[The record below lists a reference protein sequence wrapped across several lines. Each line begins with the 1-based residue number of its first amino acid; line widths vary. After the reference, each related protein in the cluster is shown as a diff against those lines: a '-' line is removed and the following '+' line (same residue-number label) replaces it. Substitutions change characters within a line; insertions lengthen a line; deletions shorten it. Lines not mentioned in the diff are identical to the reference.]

1 MCWMIKPHILS
12 LFPGWFKSSFYNC
25 KCLGRKSKGTNFI
38 LQYYL
43 PNPHILNREI
53 IFSKRVQ
60 IGSWWARHV
69 NNSYSLCQSSDV
81 HTIHRQR
88 HSIWDIKMSEAWG
101 NEVERELGM
110 DFPAGKFSCRIFLQ
124 LGKKFQKTAWRGHYE
139 KKTQNLLR
147 IFYAKPPT
155 CFLLPFPPHYRPL

>member
-25 KCLGRKSKGTNFI
+25 KCLERKSKGTNFK
-38 LQYYL
+38 LQYNL

-53 IFSKRVQ
+53 IFSKRIQ

-81 HTIHRQR
+81 HTVHRQR
-88 HSIWDIKMSEAWG
+88 HSIWDIKMSEGWG

-124 LGKKFQKTAWRGHYE
+124 LGKKFQKTAWRGQYE
-139 KKTQNLLR
+139 KKNNTKTVESILCQATNMFSAS
-147 IFYAKPPT
+147 IPS
-155 CFLLPFPPHYRPL
+155 PL